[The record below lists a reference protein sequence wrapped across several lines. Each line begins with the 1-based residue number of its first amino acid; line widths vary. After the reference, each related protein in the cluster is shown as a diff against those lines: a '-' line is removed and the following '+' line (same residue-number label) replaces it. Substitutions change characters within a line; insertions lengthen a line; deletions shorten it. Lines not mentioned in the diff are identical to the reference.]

1 MKFLKDV
8 KGSLSKALITL
19 FIVLFTVVVFISGVI
34 FFDSLIHPNEIPSF
48 FGYKAF
54 VVRTNSMEKTFLI
67 NDLIIV
73 KEGQIAKVKT
83 GDIISFQTS
92 KKQVIVH
99 RVYSISDLDD
109 RKIATKGDN
118 RDEVDDIVIT
128 EENYEGKVVAHIKGL
143 GRVVL
148 FLQSTLGMLICLS
161 IPLIIFIIL
170 LLKDNY
176 QYKRMLTKK
185 D

>member
-8 KGSLSKALITL
+8 KGLVRKTLITL
-19 FIVLFTVVVFISGVI
+19 FIILFTIVVFISGVI

-73 KEGQIAKVKT
+73 KEGQIAKVQT
-83 GDIISFQTS
+83 GDIISFQTPNR
-92 KKQVIVH
+92 QVIVH
-99 RVYSISDLDD
+99 RVYSISDLND

-118 RDEVDDIVIT
+118 RDTVDDIVIT
-128 EENYEGKVVAHIKGL
+128 DDNYEGKVVARLKGL
-143 GRVVL
+143 GKVVL
-148 FLQSTLGMLICLS
+148 FLQSTVGMLICLS

-176 QYKRMLTKK
+176 QYKRMLTEK